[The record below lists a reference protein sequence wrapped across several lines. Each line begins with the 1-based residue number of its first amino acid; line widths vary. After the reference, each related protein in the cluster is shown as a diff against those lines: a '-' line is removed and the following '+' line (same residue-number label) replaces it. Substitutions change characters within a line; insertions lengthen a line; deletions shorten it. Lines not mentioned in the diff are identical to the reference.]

1 MGNGLIIIVSIGY
14 AIMWLL
20 TGILAYSKL
29 FDFDEA
35 LIASFLGI
43 FWPITLPVVMA
54 TCIIQSIGDL
64 ILWRGAMKESAKRAQ
79 K

>member
-1 MGNGLIIIVSIGY
+1 MSDGLIIIVIIGY
-14 AIMWLL
+14 AIMWLS
-20 TGILAYSKL
+20 TGILVYSKL

-35 LIASFLGI
+35 LISSFLGI

-64 ILWRGAMKESAKRAQ
+64 ILWRGAMKERARRAQ